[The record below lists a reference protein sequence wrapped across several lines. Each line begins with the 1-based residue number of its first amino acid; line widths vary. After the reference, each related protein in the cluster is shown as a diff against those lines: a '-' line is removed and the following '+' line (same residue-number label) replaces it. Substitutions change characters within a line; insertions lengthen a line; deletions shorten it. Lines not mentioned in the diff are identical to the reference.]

1 MAAKTDTTPYK
12 GHAALYLSGF
22 IGAVLVFVAAT
33 ILAAKGTATGWEY
46 TWFMAVNEWPERW
59 YYPMVVITAPG
70 SVWMAATCIVV
81 AFFAQFYR
89 LAWRLALSIL
99 TAAAVVAFAKH
110 FVGRERPGELF
121 DGMHERIVE
130 LGMGFPSWHATAIT
144 VIMLTLLP
152 YLRGKWRL
160 AVPLL
165 IIAVCISRLYLGVHI
180 PLDIIGGLALGTA
193 IVACIRILPQHIRV
207 LLRID

>member
-12 GHAALYLSGF
+12 GHDTLYLAGF
-22 IGAVLVFVAAT
+22 FAAVITFVIATLVAV
-33 ILAAKGTATGWEY
+33 KGGATGWEY
-46 TWFMAVNEWPERW
+46 SWFMIVNGWSESWYRPMLAV
-59 YYPMVVITAPG
+59 TALG
-70 SVWMAATCIVV
+70 SVWMAAATIVV

-99 TAAAVVAFAKH
+99 TGAAIVFVAKH
-110 FVGRERPGELF
+110 VVGRARPEGLF
-121 DGMHERIVE
+121 GGLHERVVE

-152 YLRGKWRL
+152 YLRGMWRL
-160 AVPLL
+160 TVPLL
-165 IIAVCISRLYLGVHI
+165 IVVVSVSRLYLGVHL
-180 PLDIIGGLALGTA
+180 PLDIIGGVALGIA
-193 IVACIRILPQHIRV
+193 IVALIRILPQHLRV